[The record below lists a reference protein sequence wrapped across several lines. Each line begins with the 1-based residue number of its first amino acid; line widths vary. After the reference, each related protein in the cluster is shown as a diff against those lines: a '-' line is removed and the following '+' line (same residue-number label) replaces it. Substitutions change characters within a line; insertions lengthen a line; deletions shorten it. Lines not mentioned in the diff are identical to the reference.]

1 MNTND
6 KVKFMIE
13 AALRLFENSYFDK
26 IFVEQFEGFRLD
38 TETFLFFYLIISFRY

>member
-38 TETFLFFYLIISFRY
+38 TETFCFCI